1 METDDAH
8 ERRLTQVLL
17 ALALFLNY
25 LEEKKR
31 AEFTGQFKTIFD
43 SGKFW
48 KLDQIKSIKVQSNLY
63 FQQMKSHFS
72 FRLDSKFVLSLS
84 RRLNHPYPRRHV

>member
-17 ALALFLNY
+17 ALALFFDY
-25 LEEKKR
+25 LEASKR
-31 AEFTGQFKTIFD
+31 AELITQLKIIFD

-48 KLDQIKSIKVQSNLY
+48 KLDKIKSVHVSPHTISTCSKTVFILV
-63 FQQMKSHFS
+63 
-72 FRLDSKFVLSLS
+72 DSKFILPLPLRVDES
-84 RRLNHPYPRRHV
+84 PT

>member
-1 METDDAH
+1 MLFFLRKENEMETDDAH

-25 LEEKKR
+25 LETNKR
-31 AEFTGQFKTIFD
+31 SELTSQFKIIFD

-48 KLDQIKSIKVQSNLY
+48 KLDKIKSIQVNDLLLKKNKNFLL
-63 FQQMKSHFS
+63 
-72 FRLDSKFVLSLS
+72 LDSKFILSLS
-84 RRLNHPYPRRHV
+84 L